1 MDDRRSSSYRRTSWN
16 VGLGGADVPSIDP
29 GPRRPYGGRQDRG
42 RCRVGRV
49 RVHQRR
55 VRRCP
60 SGIPG
65 ARYRHSEAVR
75 RAAGPRA
82 APRTRRRRAGGALQR
97 RPLRA
102 RRGAMA
108 RTNPRRGPSPG
119 RRRWNRFVR
128 TRAGGGPVP
137 RAPAR
142 PGATRAAARL
152 GGGADAGAARPLGG
166 ATRPPVR
173 GGRATAG
180 GAGRRGRAAHGA
192 GPQLVAGA
200 RPRDRGDAA
209 VVHSTHVAPGRAAP
223 SHRSTRG
230 RDARGGPGGRAAAD
244 LGDGRGAAR
253 PGARRGGIS
262 RGGCDAR
269 RAASGAGSAGSDRG
283 GDPALREATGDLV
296 SKSTTRCGRRD
307 AGCGR
312 RVDARR
318 VRGAPGAGPPHRGAL
333 ARRDPSRIPHPASRS
348 MRIGIT
354 CYPTYG
360 GSGAVATELGL
371 ELARRGHEVHFI
383 SYASPF
389 RLRGYAERV
398 TFHEVTQ
405 TEYPLFE
412 QSSPYALALA
422 VKQHEVAMRENLDLK
437 HVHYA
442 IPHAAT
448 AWLAKQMLK
457 SQRDLKIVTTL
468 HGTDITLVGQ
478 DPSYYTL
485 TKFSIEQSDRVTA
498 VSTFL
503 RNETYRAFGCAGCD
517 VVVIP
522 NFVAVTE
529 YHPAVDAGSRRSLA
543 PAGHK
548 VLVHVSNF
556 RPVKRVRDVVRVF
569 AGIRRELPA
578 TLVLVGD
585 GPDRD
590 AAEQEADRLK
600 LGRDV
605 RFLGK
610 VDNVADILRG
620 SDLFL
625 LPSETESFG
634 LAALEA
640 MACAVPVLASAVG
653 GLPEVVVDGE
663 TGFLTPPGDIDAMI
677 VHGVRALR
685 DGALHARLRDAA
697 ARRALEFAADRVV
710 PRYEQLYQDVL
721 GA

>member
-1 MDDRRSSSYRRTSWN
+1 
-16 VGLGGADVPSIDP
+16 
-29 GPRRPYGGRQDRG
+29 
-42 RCRVGRV
+42 
-49 RVHQRR
+49 
-55 VRRCP
+55 
-60 SGIPG
+60 
-65 ARYRHSEAVR
+65 
-75 RAAGPRA
+75 
-82 APRTRRRRAGGALQR
+82 
-97 RPLRA
+97 
-102 RRGAMA
+102 
-108 RTNPRRGPSPG
+108 
-119 RRRWNRFVR
+119 
-128 TRAGGGPVP
+128 
-137 RAPAR
+137 
-142 PGATRAAARL
+142 
-152 GGGADAGAARPLGG
+152 
-166 ATRPPVR
+166 
-173 GGRATAG
+173 
-180 GAGRRGRAAHGA
+180 
-192 GPQLVAGA
+192 
-200 RPRDRGDAA
+200 
-209 VVHSTHVAPGRAAP
+209 
-223 SHRSTRG
+223 
-230 RDARGGPGGRAAAD
+230 
-244 LGDGRGAAR
+244 
-253 PGARRGGIS
+253 
-262 RGGCDAR
+262 
-269 RAASGAGSAGSDRG
+269 
-283 GDPALREATGDLV
+283 
-296 SKSTTRCGRRD
+296 
-307 AGCGR
+307 
-312 RVDARR
+312 
-318 VRGAPGAGPPHRGAL
+318 
-333 ARRDPSRIPHPASRS
+333 

-371 ELARRGHEVHFI
+371 ELARRSHEIHFV
-383 SYASPF
+383 SVASPF

-405 TEYPLFE
+405 PEYPLFE

-422 VKQHEVAMRENLDLK
+422 VKQHEVAMREHLDIM

-457 SQRDLKIVTTL
+457 GQQDLKIVTTL

-478 DPSYYTL
+478 DPSYFTL

-498 VSTFL
+498 VSAFL

-522 NFVAVTE
+522 NFVALSE
-529 YHPAVDAGSRRSLA
+529 YHPAVDAGCRRSFA

-640 MACAVPVLASAVG
+640 MACGVPAGGWIALSSVTTPRVLWFASLAAIGFGAAGNALNDIWDRAGDRVNRPRGERPLAAGRLARGTADLCVVAGALVGLAAAALVNGGAVLVGAAALAVMIVYSPLLKRRGLPGNVAVALVAGLPLLYGAIAVG
-653 GLPEVVVDGE
+653 RPAAGLVPW
-663 TGFLTPPGDIDAMI
+663 TLA
-677 VHGVRALR
+677 
-685 DGALHARLRDAA
+685 ARLHPVREIAKDLDDQAGAA
-697 ARRALEFAADRVV
+697 ALGRRTR
-710 PRYEQLYQDVL
+710 PP
-721 GA
+721 